1 MAHQSVASGE
11 AHDRPT
17 VPVTVEVMPYDPAH
31 GVGTWWDDDAVL
43 RAEVWETPERTV
55 VISGNPA
62 GLRSLARH
70 LLTLAQDAVPDGRHL
85 DFDTYCGWLE
95 GSPAAV
101 RIEVEK
107 K

>member
-1 MAHQSVASGE
+1 MASAIAAGHG
-11 AHDRPT
+11 HDRST
-17 VPVTVEVMPYDPAH
+17 SRVAVEVTVYDPAL
-31 GVGTWWDDDAVL
+31 GVGTWWDDGTVL
-43 RAEVWETPERTV
+43 RAEVWESPEKTV

-62 GLRSLARH
+62 GLVSLARH

-95 GSPAAV
+95 EGSAAI

>member
-1 MAHQSVASGE
+1 MASAVDAGE
-11 AHDRPT
+11 GHDRPRL
-17 VPVTVEVMPYDPAH
+17 PVTVDITPYDRAL
-31 GVGTWWDDDAVL
+31 GVGTWWDDETIL
-43 RAEVWETPERTV
+43 RAEVWEAPERTV
-55 VISGNPA
+55 VISGNAA

-95 GSPAAV
+95 EGSTAI

>member
-1 MAHQSVASGE
+1 MAHAVAAGG
-11 AHDRPT
+11 AHGRPKS
-17 VPVTVEVMPYDPAH
+17 PVTVEVLTYDPAY
-31 GVGTWWDDDAVL
+31 GVGTWWDDETVL

-95 GSPAAV
+95 EGSAAI

>member
-1 MAHQSVASGE
+1 MASAVGAGQGHDRSTSSVA
-11 AHDRPT
+11 
-17 VPVTVEVMPYDPAH
+17 VEVTAYDPAL
-31 GVGTWWDDDAVL
+31 GVGTWWDEGTIL
-43 RAEVWETPERTV
+43 RAEVWESPEKTV

-62 GLRSLARH
+62 GLVSLARH

-95 GSPAAV
+95 EGSAAI

>member
-1 MAHQSVASGE
+1 MAHAVDVGG
-11 AHDRPT
+11 AHDRRKS
-17 VPVTVEVMPYDPAH
+17 PVTIDVLTYDPAH
-31 GVGTWWDDDAVL
+31 GVGTWWDDETVL
-43 RAEVWETPERTV
+43 RAEVWDAPERTV
-55 VISGNPA
+55 VISGNRA

-95 GSPAAV
+95 EGSAAI

-107 K
+107 E